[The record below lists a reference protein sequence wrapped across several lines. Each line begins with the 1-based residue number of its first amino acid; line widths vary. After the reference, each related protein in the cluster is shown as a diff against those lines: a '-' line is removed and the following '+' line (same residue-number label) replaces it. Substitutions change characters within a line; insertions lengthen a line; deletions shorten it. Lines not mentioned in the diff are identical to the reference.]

1 MKKTVILCFMI
12 LSLTLFS
19 NAAIKAGLCGGFALT
34 NEANYGNGI
43 AFGGHLGFELTPN
56 IAVELRATRFSF
68 DVTGSE
74 IGIGLSKGTM
84 AVMPLELNIQGRFP
98 VGKSIIPYIALGLG
112 YSLNSFDLDAELLD
126 DWNAVGMT
134 IEETVKSGLAIFAGL
149 GLDFAIMPGPNPGQG
164 LFINLEARYMM
175 SKTSGSWT
183 FTDQVSKTS
192 TGADLKDLKLD
203 TIMFGLGFKYGF

>member
-19 NAAIKAGLCGGFALT
+19 NAAIKVGLFGGFALT

-68 DVTGSE
+68 DVAGSDT
-74 IGIGLSKGTM
+74 GLSKGKM

-98 VGKSIIPYIALGLG
+98 VGKSIIPYIAVGGG
-112 YSLNSFDLDAELLD
+112 YSLNSFDLDAALVGGWD
-126 DWNAVGMT
+126 AVGMD
-134 IEETVKSGLAIFAGL
+134 IEETVKSGLAIFVGL

-183 FTDQVSKTS
+183 LTDQVSKIS
-192 TGADLKDLKLD
+192 TGADLIDLKLD
-203 TIMFGLGFKYGF
+203 TIMLGLGLKYGF